1 MMLALDVRNDRI
13 LAGFR
18 AADQWKSVVRL
29 GVDRSSDELGFLLES
44 AVRHL
49 QPDDGTVDN
58 AWVSSVVPALTPR
71 VMAAVSSTFGVAAS
85 IVGPGTRTGIKIRT
99 DSPSE
104 LGTDIVCAAV
114 AAKRLVAGA
123 SIVVDFGT
131 ALVIS
136 ALNSAGEL
144 LGVSIA
150 PGLQTAVHALRS
162 STAQIPDVRLDLPR
176 RAIGRNTAQSVQSGI
191 YLGYGGLVRHLVGL
205 MSSEIGEDTSVL
217 GTGDED
223 GRAILQSI
231 GYGSFHPFLVLDGL
245 AIIGG

>member
-1 MMLALDVRNDRI
+1 MLLALDVRNDRI

-18 AADQWKSVVRL
+18 TAGQWKSVIRL

-44 AVRHL
+44 AVRRL
-49 QPDDGTVDN
+49 QPDDGVVDA

-71 VMAAVSSTFGVAAS
+71 LLEAVSSTFGVDAS
-85 IVGPGTRTGIKIRT
+85 IVGPGTKTGIKIRT

-104 LGTDIVCAAV
+104 LGTDIVCAAI
-114 AAKRLVAGA
+114 AARNLVAGA

-136 ALNSAGEL
+136 AINSAGEL

-191 YLGYGGLVRHLVGL
+191 YLGYGGLVRHLVEL
-205 MSSEIGEDTSVL
+205 MSSELGEDASVM

-231 GYGSFHPFLVLDGL
+231 GYDSFHPFLVLEGL
-245 AIIGG
+245 AIISG